1 MIPWRQG
8 HRLCFFFFQHSSLPH
23 PPSNAFVTC
32 RYPVA
37 SPRRTVALLGPNS
50 VTPHAR
56 APLSLLDC
64 HRKPPLPKPYFA
76 STTFTAVPPDP
87 YSGNCTWLLLCAD
100 LQFVFEWNEAHVPVR
115 SRMCAATL
123 VGVGVLIKSP
133 RGVVP
138 YEVWRLFIAHTN
150 KRACVCFQACA
161 ACRSSRKPTVPLPV
175 VQCAFGR

>member
-1 MIPWRQG
+1 M
-8 HRLCFFFFQHSSLPH
+8 CFFFFQHSSLPH

-32 RYPVA
+32 RYQVA
-37 SPRRTVALLGPNS
+37 SRRAHHGAALLGPNS
-50 VTPHAR
+50 VTPRAR

-87 YSGNCTWLLLCAD
+87 YSGNCTWLLLSAD